1 MFPQFFRVIKS
12 FVPDMKQNTISEYNI
27 AKVITNYCRNHIGNT
42 ILTIHIILETTDLGA
57 DR

>member
-1 MFPQFFRVIKS
+1 
-12 FVPDMKQNTISEYNI
+12 MKQNIISEYNI
-27 AKVITNYCRNHIGNT
+27 AKVITNYCQNYSGNT